1 MTCAVLIMQ
10 ATTSPLAS
18 QLTPAW
24 LARCAQAATL
34 QLSRDAAKYWGTA
47 VDGCRVGSGPTD
59 VQPGELAFTIVDEES
74 DAPGAVA
81 FHDVQGNAVPFAVL
95 ILSTCN
101 TLDDASTAITHE
113 LLEANGDLD
122 CNDWC
127 DDGQGHEWA
136 RETCDAVESNSYP
149 IDLADGQPPVAV
161 SDFVLPSFFAQGGQ
175 APFNF
180 CATLSP
186 ATGDS
191 PSTPFATAS
200 GGYQIE
206 RDSGG
211 NEQQVQG
218 DRPRG
223 IVGAP
228 RPGQDLRDRHLNGT
242 PRAAREARMRS
253 WTSRAARRGWGP
265 GAGRGEVT
273 VVRDYLAWEQRQRAQ
288 KLDAQRSLDDARSR
302 ARGALESTR
311 GMLDELGQIEDSI
324 VQRTHALEHNVLRLL
339 QAWKGHLG
347 RGVADLEAIH
357 SHLEA
362 HDVEGHRQS

>member
-18 QLTPAW
+18 QLTPEW
-24 LARCAQAATL
+24 LARCANAATV

-47 VDGCRVGSGPTD
+47 VDGCRVGSGPDD
-59 VQPGELAFTIVDEES
+59 VQPGELAFTIVDQEA

-149 IDLADGQPPVAV
+149 IDLGDGQPPIAV

-186 ATGDS
+186 ATGAA

-211 NEQQVQG
+211 NEQQVQVQTM
-218 DRPRG
+218 PST
-223 IVGAP
+223 
-228 RPGQDLRDRHLNGT
+228 RHADGRRINVDGS
-242 PRAAREARMRS
+242 PRAAR
-253 WTSRAARRGWGP
+253 
-265 GAGRGEVT
+265 
-273 VVRDYLAWEQRQRAQ
+273 
-288 KLDAQRSLDDARSR
+288 
-302 ARGALESTR
+302 
-311 GMLDELGQIEDSI
+311 
-324 VQRTHALEHNVLRLL
+324 
-339 QAWKGHLG
+339 
-347 RGVADLEAIH
+347 
-357 SHLEA
+357 
-362 HDVEGHRQS
+362 

>member
-1 MTCAVLIMQ
+1 MTCAVLIMA

-24 LARCAQAATL
+24 LARCAQAATT

-59 VQPGELAFTIVDEES
+59 VQPGELAYTIVDEDA

-101 TLDDASTAITHE
+101 TLDDVSNAITHE

-122 CNDWC
+122 CNAWC

-149 IDLADGQPPVAV
+149 IDLGDGQPPIAV

-186 ATGDS
+186 ATGAS
-191 PSTPFATAS
+191 PSTSFATAS

-211 NEQQVQG
+211 NEQQVQAQQT
-218 DRPRG
+218 RPAARYDG
-223 IVGAP
+223 GNWINI
-228 RPGQDLRDRHLNGT
+228 DGT
-242 PRAAREARMRS
+242 PRDARVARMRS

-265 GAGRGEVT
+265 GAGRGERT
-273 VVRDYLAWEQRQRAQ
+273 VVRGYIDWDAKQREQKAAAQ
-288 KLDAQRSLDDARSR
+288 KSLDDTRSR
-302 ARGALESTR
+302 AKGALESAR
-311 GMLDELGQIEDSI
+311 GLLEELGQVEQSI
-324 VQRTHALEHNVLRLL
+324 VDRTHALEHNVLRML
-339 QAWKGHLG
+339 QAWKAHLG
-347 RGVADLEAIH
+347 RGLGDLEAVDKQLDDLK
-357 SHLEA
+357 LE
-362 HDVEGHRQS
+362 HRS

>member
-1 MTCAVLIMQ
+1 MTCAVLIMA
-10 ATTSPLAS
+10 ATTSPLVS

-24 LARCAQAATL
+24 LARCAQAATT

-47 VDGCRVGSGPTD
+47 IDGCRVGSGPTD
-59 VQPGELAFTIVDEES
+59 VQAGELAFTIVDEDA

-101 TLDDASTAITHE
+101 TLDDVSTAITHE

-122 CNDWC
+122 CNAWC

-136 RETCDAVESNSYP
+136 RETCDAVESNAYP
-149 IDLADGQPPVAV
+149 IDLGDGQPPIAA

-186 ATGDS
+186 IADVAA
-191 PSTPFATAS
+191 PSAPFATAS

-218 DRPRG
+218 ALKGP
-223 IVGAP
+223 IS
-228 RPGQDLRDRHLNGT
+228 LLGT
-242 PRAAREARMRS
+242 PRAARALRMRS

-265 GAGRGEVT
+265 GAGRGERT
-273 VVRDYLAWEQRQRAQ
+273 VVRDYIDWDARQREQKAAAQ
-288 KLDAQRSLDDARSR
+288 KNLEDTR
-302 ARGALESTR
+302 ARAKGALESAR
-311 GMLDELGQIEDSI
+311 GLLDELGQVEQSI
-324 VQRTHALEHNVLRLL
+324 VDRTHALEHNVLRLL
-339 QAWKGHLG
+339 QAWKAHLG
-347 RGVADLEAIH
+347 WGLGDLEAVDKQLDDLN
-357 SHLEA
+357 LE
-362 HDVEGHRQS
+362 HRS